1 MFVKTRLQSGF
12 IITLFILESSALSP
26 LMRISLW
33 LKLAITGVMIAAGT
47 LSLQAAPVDS
57 KAKYVVSLAGVNV
70 ASVEIHFKDDG
81 KQYQIDLG
89 ANISGVGTLIA
100 SGKAFADTN
109 GKTSIGGLA
118 PGEFGINTRA
128 NGQNMAV
135 AVQFASGDATGFQV
149 DPPILNNINRI
160 ALERKHLRGVA
171 DPIGS
176 FILKGK
182 ELAANLCDRRLKVFT
197 GLERF
202 DIEMSYVDTQNATS
216 TRTAY
221 QGPVVLCRL
230 RYVPIS
236 GHFTTS
242 EMTAYLSNSDRI
254 LIWYAPLGT
263 SEYFIPYRVLI
274 GTSAGDLSMVLT
286 GLN

>member
-1 MFVKTRLQSGF
+1 MSLLV
-12 IITLFILESSALSP
+12 
-26 LMRISLW
+26 RISLC
-33 LKLAITGVMIAAGT
+33 LKLAAAGLFVVVST
-47 LSLQAAPVDS
+47 HSILASPIDA
-57 KAKYVVSLAGVNV
+57 KAKYAVSMAGINV
-70 ASVEIHFKDDG
+70 ASVDIRFTDDG
-81 KQYQIDLG
+81 QRYQIDLG

-100 SGKAFADTN
+100 SGKAFADTK
-109 GKTSIGGLA
+109 GKTAGTSLTPEG
-118 PGEFGINTRA
+118 FDINTRA
-128 NGQNMAV
+128 NGQDFAV
-135 AVQFASGDATGFQV
+135 AVQYTGGNAIGFQV

-160 ALERKHLRGVA
+160 AVERKHLRNVS

-176 FILKGK
+176 FILKGNQL
-182 ELAANLCDRRLKVFT
+182 EADLCNRRLQVFT

-202 DIEMSYVDTQNATS
+202 DIKMSYADTQTATS

-230 RYVPIS
+230 QYVPVS

-242 EMTAYLSNSDRI
+242 EMTSYLASSDRI
-254 LIWYAPLGT
+254 LIWYAPLG
-263 SEYFIPYRVLI
+263 SSGYFIPYRVLI